1 MLPVR
6 HAVSSHFPSLR
17 TWNSGCGSEY
27 HRSLNHSKGNREMA
41 QVQLESDK
49 YMKHVMRDE
58 KARWRKARN
67 EKAIA
72 DFTTFVL
79 GLVAMGVGVYAV
91 QNQEVWVPVVQRL
104 LNSI

>member
-1 MLPVR
+1 
-6 HAVSSHFPSLR
+6 
-17 TWNSGCGSEY
+17 
-27 HRSLNHSKGNREMA
+27 MA